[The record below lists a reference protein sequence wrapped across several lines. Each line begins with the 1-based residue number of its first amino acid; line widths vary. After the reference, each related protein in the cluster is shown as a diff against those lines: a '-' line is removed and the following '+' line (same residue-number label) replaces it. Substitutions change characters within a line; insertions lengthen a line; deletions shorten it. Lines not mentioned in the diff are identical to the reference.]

1 MASPQKKQM
10 VMQRTGIRKA
20 IADAIESKSTSVLV
34 DSRPCSLEITRGRN
48 NELSWNIKLYSVDG
62 AAVLDSV
69 KVAKTIEDEIRRQ
82 FKQ

>member
-1 MASPQKKQM
+1 MASPQKKQK
-10 VMQRTGIRKA
+10 VVADDWVRNAVLQAIRN
-20 IADAIESKSTSVLV
+20 KSQSVLI

-69 KVAKTIEDEIRRQ
+69 RVAKTIEEEIKRQ

>member
-10 VMQRTGIRKA
+10 VKRDFLREAVFKA
-20 IADAIESKSTSVLV
+20 LLHNEAKILV

-69 KVAKTIEDEIRRQ
+69 RVAKTIEDEIRCQ